1 MSSWLRREAGKFHA
15 WNRPELEA
23 FGLLVLAEVER
34 RINEMPTRNIDFF
47 KDKRRWLV
55 IHRAD
60 TLAHIYSLR
69 EDK

>member
-23 FGLLVLAEVER
+23 FGLRVLAEVER
-34 RINEMPTRNIDFF
+34 QLSEMPTRNMDFDR
-47 KDKRRWLV
+47 DKRKWLV

-60 TLAHIYSLR
+60 ALAIVDALR
-69 EDK
+69 E